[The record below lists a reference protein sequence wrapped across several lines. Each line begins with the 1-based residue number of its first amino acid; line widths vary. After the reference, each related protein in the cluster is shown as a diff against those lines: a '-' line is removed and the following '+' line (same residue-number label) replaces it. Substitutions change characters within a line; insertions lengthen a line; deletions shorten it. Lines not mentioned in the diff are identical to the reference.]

1 MLRSQGDVGNLLK
14 NLSTRLGL
22 TCTPTEN
29 KSRTEVNFYGIFVN
43 PSYGTDNSEITCS
56 RITKDYH
63 TTRLPY

>member
-56 RITKDYH
+56 
-63 TTRLPY
+63 